1 MGIDMNDPKA
11 RQLLEKM
18 LKKEVGASGSRP
30 RLPPL
35 VREAESRSP
44 LRPQGQDRR
53 KRPMREE
60 GEPLLTKRPR
70 TEEGEE
76 EAIVPPPTIHLKRMK
91 DFLDTSRLVLS
102 G

>member
-1 MGIDMNDPKA
+1 MG
-11 RQLLEKM
+11 
-18 LKKEVGASGSRP
+18 
-30 RLPPL
+30 
-35 VREAESRSP
+35 
-44 LRPQGQDRR
+44 
-53 KRPMREE
+53 EE

-70 TEEGEE
+70 TEEGKE